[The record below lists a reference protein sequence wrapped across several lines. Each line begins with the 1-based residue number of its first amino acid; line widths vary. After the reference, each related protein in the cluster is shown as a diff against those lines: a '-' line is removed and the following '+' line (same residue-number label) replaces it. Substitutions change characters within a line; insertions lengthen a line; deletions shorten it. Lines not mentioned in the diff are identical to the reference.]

1 MWLEHPTF
9 HENVLFPVTRPD
21 LVVSHRIL
29 LSFIFSIVH
38 LEYPLSSKASTEV
51 FLKQVRKR
59 RIIKMSQSR
68 KSIEWQ
74 DPI

>member
-38 LEYPLSSKASTEV
+38 LEYPLSSKASVAGFFKASE
-51 FLKQVRKR
+51 KKNNN
-59 RIIKMSQSR
+59 
-68 KSIEWQ
+68 
-74 DPI
+74 